1 MSAAVYYPIE
11 VEHLSYLRRMLVATP
26 AIRIHMLV
34 LNIPATDMHL
44 EIMLNLHLQI
54 ATSW

>member
-54 ATSW
+54 APSW